1 MIVAPKTIL
10 VVEDQPEVLEL
21 AASFLQDEGYEV
33 VTAASGEEAVA
44 ILRER
49 PGIDLVFTDLVMPGI
64 NGFGVARQAIA
75 LNPATRI
82 LYTTGYADEMQRNNP
97 LVARGD
103 LLPKPYRLAALADRV
118 AELLTAP
125 PEQLNRILREAY
137 AHWRASRGGSGVPD
151 EVAFL
156 AKEIAAM
163 LPSISFVDKVNGPGE
178 FRYRSVGAAVIEDIG
193 IDLTGT
199 VVGGAVNDEHRRFL
213 RDLYRETTQSGWP
226 VYAASV
232 YATPQA
238 TVATERLFLPLV
250 AGSGQVIA
258 VVQTFDRIDT
268 RASIYEVMQENPA
281 RRDLVRRID
290 PDAGA
295 ASEAVDGRD

>member
-1 MIVAPKTIL
+1 MIAASKTIL
-10 VVEDQPEVLEL
+10 VAEDQPEVLEL
-21 AASFLQDEGYEV
+21 AASYLEDEGYEV
-33 VTAASGEEAVA
+33 LTAASGEAAVA

-64 NGFGVARQAIA
+64 DGFGVARQAIA
-75 LNPATRI
+75 LNPGTRI
-82 LYTTGYADEMQRNNP
+82 LYTTGYADQLYRNDP
-97 LVARGD
+97 LFARGD
-103 LLPKPYRLAALADRV
+103 LLPKPYRLAALGKRI

-137 AHWRASRGGSGVPD
+137 AHWRARRGGSGVPD
-151 EVAFL
+151 EAEFL
-156 AKEIAAM
+156 ADGIGAM
-163 LPSISFVDKVNGPGE
+163 LPFMSFVETIDRPDE
-178 FRYRSVGAAVIEDIG
+178 FRYRSVGAAVVEDIG

-213 RDLYRETTQSGWP
+213 RDLYRETAETGRP
-226 VYAASV
+226 IYAASV

-238 TVATERLFLPLV
+238 TVATERLFLPLA
-250 AGSGQVIA
+250 AGSGPVIA

-268 RASIYEVMQENPA
+268 RASIYEVMRENPA

-290 PDAGA
+290 PEAGA
-295 ASEAVDGRD
+295 PAGD

>member
-1 MIVAPKTIL
+1 MIAASKTIL

-21 AASFLQDEGYEV
+21 AASFLADEGYEV
-33 VTAASGEEAVA
+33 VTAASGDEAVA

-49 PGIDLVFTDLVMPGI
+49 PAIDLVFTDVVMPGI
-64 NGFGVARQAIA
+64 DGFGVARQAIA
-75 LNPATRI
+75 LNPGTRI
-82 LYTTGYADEMQRNNP
+82 LYTTGYADELHRNDP

-103 LLPKPYRLAALADRV
+103 LLPKPYRLAALGGRI

-125 PEQLNRILREAY
+125 PEQLNRILRETY
-137 AHWRASRGGSGVPD
+137 AHWRATRGGSGVPD
-151 EVAFL
+151 EAEFL
-156 AKEIAAM
+156 AEQIEAM
-163 LPSISFVDKVNGPGE
+163 LPFISFVETVDGADE
-178 FRYRSVGAAVIEDIG
+178 FRYRSVGAAVVEDIG

-213 RDLYRETTQSGWP
+213 RDLYRETAETGRP
-226 VYAASV
+226 IYAASL

-238 TVATERLFLPLV
+238 TVATERLFLPLA

-258 VVQTFDRIDT
+258 VVQTFDRIGT
-268 RASIYEVMQENPA
+268 RASIYEVMRENPA

-290 PDAGA
+290 PEAGPPA
-295 ASEAVDGRD
+295 GD